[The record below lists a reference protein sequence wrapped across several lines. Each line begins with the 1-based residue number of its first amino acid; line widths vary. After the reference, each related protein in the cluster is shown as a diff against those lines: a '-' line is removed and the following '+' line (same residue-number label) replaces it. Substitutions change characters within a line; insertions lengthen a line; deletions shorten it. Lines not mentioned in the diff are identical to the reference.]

1 MTAFCGSE
9 FKLFHA
15 LGNHLRVKTRMQ
27 LFNLMILG
35 AYHLGAHLIEII
47 CLTHP
52 TSFDI
57 DITQSAHPK
66 KTGNMNFILTNE

>member
-1 MTAFCGSE
+1 
-9 FKLFHA
+9 
-15 LGNHLRVKTRMQ
+15 MQ
-27 LFNLMILG
+27 LFNPIILSAYLSG
-35 AYHLGAHLIEII
+35 ANLIEII

>member
-1 MTAFCGSE
+1 
-9 FKLFHA
+9 
-15 LGNHLRVKTRMQ
+15 MQ

-35 AYHLGAHLIEII
+35 AYLLGLNLIEII

-57 DITQSAHPK
+57 DIIQSAHPK